1 MRGIGRILVTG
12 GAGFIGSELVRQLL
26 GKGFAVNV
34 VDDLSKGERLSL
46 PSHEDE
52 QFTFTFAD
60 LRDRSVAIQVIRD
73 CDWVFHLASQAY
85 GVAYCSKSHTA
96 SFLLNS
102 QINANV
108 IEAVKENGVPGILA
122 VSSSC
127 VYSDDVPDGMT
138 EDCAFHEEPE
148 SANWGYGWA
157 KRMLE
162 VAVKAGIKEGLF
174 EGIVVRPVNVYG
186 ASYGWFGEYS
196 HVIPSIV
203 KRIFDGED
211 PLIVWGDGTQ
221 ARSFIHVRDVARVLL
236 EISLHAPSGTVVNLG
251 DEEAVSINKIVD
263 LLGNLF
269 HADFRVKY
277 DISKPTG
284 RRIKS
289 VSGAR
294 LRKLLPDFVPQ
305 ISMREGLKEMKDW
318 YERCKASGVF

>member
-1 MRGIGRILVTG
+1 MREIGRVLVTG
-12 GAGFIGSELVRQLL
+12 GAGFIGSELVRLLL

-46 PSHEDE
+46 PFHEDE
-52 QFTFTFAD
+52 QFTFTLAD
-60 LRDRSVAIQVIRD
+60 LRDRRVAMQVIRD

-85 GVAYCSKSHTA
+85 GVAYCSQSHTA

-108 IEAVKENGVPGILA
+108 IEAVKENEVPGILGM
-122 VSSSC
+122 SSSC
-127 VYSDDVPDGMT
+127 VYSDDAPDGMS
-138 EDCAFHEEPE
+138 ERFGFYGEPE
-148 SANWGYGWA
+148 NANWGYGWA

-162 VAVKAGIKEGLF
+162 VAITAGTKEGLF

-203 KRIFDGED
+203 KRFFDGED
-211 PLIVWGDGTQ
+211 PLVVWGDGTQ
-221 ARSFIHVRDVARVLL
+221 ARSFMHVRDVTRALL
-236 EISLHAPSGTVVNLG
+236 EISLHASSGTVVNLG
-251 DEEAVSINKIVD
+251 DEKAVTINDIVD

-269 HADFRVKY
+269 SADFRIKY

-284 RRIKS
+284 RRVKS

-294 LRKLLPDFVPQ
+294 LREILPDFIPQ
-305 ISMREGLKEMKDW
+305 INMREGLKEMKDW